1 MVSLFVMAPAPHV
14 NDSRVVLLKPENVEA
29 RLLGTEITDPEQW
42 YRLADVAVRV
52 EHRIRPVTAV
62 TSALMD
68 FTWTQ
73 EQRVLREQAREVAAD
88 AVRRFGR
95 HNDSWI
101 NGYSK
106 EFSAELAALGW
117 IGMTWPTE
125 YGGGGRPA
133 LDRLIVGEEL
143 IAAGAPIAA
152 TWFADRQMGPALI
165 AYGRPDQQA
174 EFLPPILA
182 GASTWCIG
190 MSEPNAGSDLAS
202 LKTTASRD
210 RDDWVINGQ
219 KIWTSFGAS
228 ADYCYLIC
236 RTSSEGPPHAG
247 ISEIIVPMDT
257 PGIEVRPIKDM
268 TTNRHFC
275 EVFFTDVRV
284 PGVNLVGVEGS
295 AFKQTMRQLEH
306 ERGGIDR
313 LVSNHALF
321 RHAVE
326 RADTSDPLVRQEI
339 AALEINYRIGRILVI
354 REVLRQAPPG
364 FSAATKCFCTEHEI
378 RVSEFVGRTLG
389 AEAML
394 WNQVTQGLA
403 YAPGYT
409 IMGGTS
415 NVMRNILGERVLGLP
430 K

>member
-1 MVSLFVMAPAPHV
+1 M
-14 NDSRVVLLKPENVEA
+14 E
-29 RLLGTEITDPEQW
+29 
-42 YRLADVAVRV
+42 
-52 EHRIRPVTAV
+52 
-62 TSALMD
+62 
-68 FTWTQ
+68 FTWTA
-73 EQRVLREQAREVAAD
+73 EQDELRERARTVASE
-88 AVRRFGR
+88 AVARHGR

-106 EFSAELAALGW
+106 EFAEEMAAEGW

-125 YGGGGRPA
+125 FGGGGRPA
-133 LDRLIVGEEL
+133 IDRLIVGEEM
-143 IAAGAPIAA
+143 ISAGAPIAA
-152 TWFADRQMGPALI
+152 MWFADRQMGPTLI

-174 EFLPPILA
+174 EFLPKILS
-182 GASTWCIG
+182 GETTWCIG

-202 LKTTASRD
+202 LTTSALREG
-210 RDDWVINGQ
+210 DDWVINGQ
-219 KIWTSFGAS
+219 KIWTSFGEV

-236 RTSSEGPPHAG
+236 RTSKEGPPHAG
-247 ISEIIVPMDT
+247 ISEIVVPMDT

-284 PGVNLVGVEGS
+284 PVANLVGVEGA

-313 LVSNHALF
+313 LVSNHALYLLA
-321 RHAVE
+321 RE
-326 RADTSDPLVRQEI
+326 RADTSDALIRQEI
-339 AALEINYRIGRILVI
+339 AALETAYRIGRILVV
-354 REVLRQAPPG
+354 REVLKQAPAG
-364 FSAATKCFCTEHEI
+364 FSAATKCFCTEHEV
-378 RVSEFVGRTLG
+378 RVANFVARVLGPEATL
-389 AEAML
+389 
-394 WNQVTQGLA
+394 WDQVTQGLC

-430 K
+430 R